1 MLTSETELS
10 TLQAMSLA
18 DGEGSCMPI
27 LPLSIPE
34 RHSTSLLNLTSILA
48 GWTEVPVA
56 LGILLL
62 LLVSV
67 ALSVSKKRAVL
78 TINIGLGGA

>member
-1 MLTSETELS
+1 
-10 TLQAMSLA
+10 
-18 DGEGSCMPI
+18 MPI
-27 LPLSIPE
+27 LPLSILE
-34 RHSTSLLNLTSILA
+34 HRSTSSLNLTLIPA
-48 GWTEVPVA
+48 GWMEVLVA

-67 ALSVSKKRAVL
+67 TLCVSKNRAVL